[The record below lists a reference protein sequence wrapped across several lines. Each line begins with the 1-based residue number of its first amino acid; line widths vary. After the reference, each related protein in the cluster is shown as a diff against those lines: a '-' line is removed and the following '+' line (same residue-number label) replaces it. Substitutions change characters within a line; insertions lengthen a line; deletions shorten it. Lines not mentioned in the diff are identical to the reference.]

1 MELLILARLRKLNYW
16 TAMTIGMVLA
26 LCTCFILLDIFLRQI
41 GSSLGGSEEI
51 SGYVMAIVTSWGMS
65 YTLLELSHV
74 RIDFLR
80 SKLESRVQAL
90 MDVIA
95 MAAMT
100 ATVCFIA
107 FRSWAVVYR
116 SIVNNAHANTVLETP
131 LTWVQ
136 VPWFAGWVWFAV
148 VAVLTLLA
156 ALSLILKGEI
166 GASEDIIGLQ
176 SEGDDLK

>member
-1 MELLILARLRKLNYW
+1 MELLLLARLRKLNYG
-16 TAMTIGMVLA
+16 TAMTIGILLA
-26 LCTCFILLDIFLRQI
+26 FTTCFILLDIILRQI

-80 SKLESRVQAL
+80 SKFRSNVQAL
-90 MDVIA
+90 MDIIA
-95 MAAMT
+95 MAAMS

-107 FRSWAVVYR
+107 FRSWTVVYR

-148 VAVLTLLA
+148 VSAITLFA

-166 GASEDIIGLQ
+166 GASADLIGLQ
-176 SEGDDLK
+176 NEGDNLK